1 MNLEARYTSGE
12 HLEKTPNWHA
22 HESPWKVEHILQML
36 DKHRLQP
43 QRVCEVGC
51 GAGDVL
57 RLLQK
62 RMPSGCS
69 FWGYDISPQAI
80 ALCAGKGNER
90 LHFELRDV
98 RKDQQTSFDLILVL
112 DVIEHLEDYFSFLRD
127 IKPKSRYALLHI
139 PLEISVQSVFIG
151 KTFIWTRGQHGHLHY
166 FSKETALRTVQDV
179 GYEVL
184 DYSYSPEF
192 ELPAGGLAG
201 NFAKI
206 PRKLFFALHRDWAA
220 RVLGG
225 TRLLV
230 LVRNNDFAVE
240 RTTWHGACSS
250 DL

>member
-22 HESPWKVEHILQML
+22 HESPWKAEYIVQML
-36 DKHRLQP
+36 DKHGLQP

-51 GAGDVL
+51 GAGEVL

-80 ALCAGKGNER
+80 ALCAGKGNEQ
-90 LHFELRDV
+90 LHFELKDV

-127 IKPKSRYALLHI
+127 IKPKSRYALMHI

-192 ELPAGGLAG
+192 ELPAGGLAE

-206 PRKLFFALHRDWAA
+206 PRKLFFALHHDWAA

-240 RTTWHGACSS
+240 KTGWHGACSS